1 MILTF
6 FGEDYIK
13 SVEIL
18 QLLAFII
25 PFRLLSISIGTVL
38 STDDYI
44 KERIKV
50 EIYVTILNFLINLIL
65 IKLIGVIG
73 AIVSAILTEF
83 ILSLSFAKVIKKE
96 FEIKVKFI
104 FYFPLL
110 IVIVLFFTNLPSL
123 IEYIILSII
132 TIILIKPI
140 FHRLKSIQK
149 YI

>member
-44 KERIKV
+44 KERIKSRNICNNF
-50 EIYVTILNFLINLIL
+50 EFLINLIL
-65 IKLIGVIG
+65 IKLIGVRG

-83 ILSLSFAKVIKKE
+83 ILSLSLQGDK
-96 FEIKVKFI
+96 
-104 FYFPLL
+104 
-110 IVIVLFFTNLPSL
+110 NL
-123 IEYIILSII
+123 
-132 TIILIKPI
+132 K
-140 FHRLKSIQK
+140 
-149 YI
+149 